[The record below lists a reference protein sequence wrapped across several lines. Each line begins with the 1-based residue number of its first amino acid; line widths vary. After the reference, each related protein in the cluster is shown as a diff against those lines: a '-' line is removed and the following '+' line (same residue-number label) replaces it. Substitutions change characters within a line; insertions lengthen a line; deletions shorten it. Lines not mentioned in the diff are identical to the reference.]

1 MKAGDLVKFSAA
13 GCDSVGVIIGESPYD
28 WMLADA
34 VQVLWGS
41 GEIVE
46 RVSPRILEVIQC
58 LPIDTGDNQ

>member
-13 GCDSVGVIIGESPYD
+13 GCDSVGVIIGESSYD

-41 GEIVE
+41 GELVE
-46 RVSPRILEVIQC
+46 RVPPRILEVIQC
-58 LPIDTGDNQ
+58 LPVNADDNQ